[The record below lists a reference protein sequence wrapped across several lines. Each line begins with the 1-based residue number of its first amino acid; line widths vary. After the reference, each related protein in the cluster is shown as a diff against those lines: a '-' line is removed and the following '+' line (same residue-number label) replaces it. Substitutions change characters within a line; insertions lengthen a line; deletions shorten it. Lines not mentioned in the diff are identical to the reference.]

1 LHGAQKYRLGSAVS
15 LAGVCDLRVA
25 WKQRLGNGVVARL
38 MGGTPDQYPDRYDAG
53 SPIELLPTGT
63 RQVLVHGTADNVV
76 PVSQSENFVKRA
88 EQVGEHPT
96 LVKLDGVGHF
106 EMIDSESEE
115 WSAVIGAVLSLW
127 V

>member
-1 LHGAQKYRLGSAVS
+1 
-15 LAGVCDLRVA
+15 VCDLRAA

-38 MGGTPDQYPDRYDAG
+38 IGGTPSQYPDRYDAG

-63 RQVLVHGTADNVV
+63 RQVLVHGTVDNVV
-76 PVSQSENFVKRA
+76 LVSQSENFVERA
-88 EQVGEHPT
+88 KEVGEHPT

-106 EMIDSESEE
+106 ELIDPESEE

-127 V
+127 A